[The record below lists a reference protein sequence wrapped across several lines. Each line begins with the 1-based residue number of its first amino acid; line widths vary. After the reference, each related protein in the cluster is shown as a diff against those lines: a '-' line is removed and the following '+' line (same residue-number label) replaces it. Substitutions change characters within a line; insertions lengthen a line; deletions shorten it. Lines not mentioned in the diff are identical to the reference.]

1 MSRLIVKNLPF
12 SVTEV
17 KLRNSFAK
25 HGSITDL
32 QLKYNKEG
40 KFRGFAF
47 VGYKTEDEAVAAKK
61 FLDGSFFGAAKV
73 KVEFCSEIGKSKSSK
88 KGKKEVAVAP
98 EKKSIEIDKVSDEV
112 EELQNDPKFK
122 EFMNVHSKNDS
133 WGNNNSKKT
142 IPGDQSDGSQE
153 DSPGDEEE
161 SEEVSKSVSDLDYL
175 KTKKVNE
182 EKKPKPKKELFTVKV
197 SNLPFKCKKRDLK
210 SFFAPQKPASLRLP
224 PKIKGIA
231 FVGFLTDKE
240 QKIALNK
247 HKSFLGEHQVQVIL
261 HRETRKTDITEGKWS
276 KQAAAL
282 EGVETVG
289 ESGRIFIR
297 NLPYTATE
305 DDITELFS
313 KYGPLTETT
322 VPVDRNT
329 RKYKGFAFV
338 TFMMPE
344 HAVAAFSALD
354 GSTFMGR
361 LLHLLPAKP
370 KDSEAD
376 SDPASSTDF
385 KKQKEAKQK
394 AGASN
399 SFNWNTL
406 FLGVNAVADVMSSQ
420 VKLLRETSPKNLTH
434 HYFNSVRSRQVPSI
448 DGGGWS

>member
-17 KLRNSFAK
+17 KVRNSFAK

-47 VGYKTEDEAVAAKK
+47 VGYKTEDEAGAAKK
-61 FLDGSFFGAAKV
+61 FLDGTFFGAAKV

-88 KGKKEVAVAP
+88 KCMKEVAVAP
-98 EKKSIEIDKVSDEV
+98 EKKSIEIEKVSDEV
-112 EELQNDPKFK
+112 EELKNDPKFK

-142 IPGDQSDGSQE
+142 IPEDQSDGSQE
-153 DSPGDEEE
+153 DGPGDEEE
-161 SEEVSKSVSDLDYL
+161 SEEASKSVSDLDYL

-261 HRETRKTDITEGKWS
+261 HRETRKTDNTEGKWS

-305 DDITELFS
+305 DEITELFS

-344 HAVAAFSALD
+344 HAVTAFSALD

-370 KDSEAD
+370 RDSEAD

-385 KKQKEAKQK
+385 KKQKEAKLK

-420 VKLLRETSPKNLTH
+420 VKLLSKNYPKH
-434 HYFNSVRSRQVPSI
+434 FPHYFNSVWSRQVPSN